1 MNLNYKNNFLPLYR
15 SRLTKNKIIKNSNLR
30 LFLFY
35 LFLNEIIKPKYA
47 FEIGAYDAEFSINLR
62 KKLKDTEIYAF
73 EASKDNFD
81 HFTRARNFHNKNIN
95 YINLALSD
103 KTGHIDFYMQDK
115 NLETNEMYTKIIPN
129 NSLHKRNEENIEY
142 QQVSI
147 PSDTLNNFVKN
158 EKINNVTNSM
168 WIDVEGSNKEVLN
181 GASEVLKNSQLIY
194 IEVEDKK
201 FWENQ
206 WLSDDVI
213 EFLNTYNLIPIGKD
227 FEDFL
232 GQYNLIF
239 IKKELLQQY
248 NTGLRNKILLNV
260 ASLGYSR
267 LNKFT
272 LKLFT

>member
-1 MNLNYKNNFLPLYR
+1 
-15 SRLTKNKIIKNSNLR
+15 
-30 LFLFY
+30 
-35 LFLNEIIKPKYA
+35 
-47 FEIGAYDAEFSINLR
+47 
-62 KKLKDTEIYAF
+62 
-73 EASKDNFD
+73 
-81 HFTRARNFHNKNIN
+81 
-95 YINLALSD
+95 
-103 KTGHIDFYMQDK
+103 
-115 NLETNEMYTKIIPN
+115 
-129 NSLHKRNEENIEY
+129 
-142 QQVSI
+142 
-147 PSDTLNNFVKN
+147 
-158 EKINNVTNSM
+158 M

-213 EFLNTYNLIPIGKD
+213 KFLNTYNLIPIGKD

>member
-1 MNLNYKNNFLPLYR
+1 
-15 SRLTKNKIIKNSNLR
+15 
-30 LFLFY
+30 
-35 LFLNEIIKPKYA
+35 
-47 FEIGAYDAEFSINLR
+47 
-62 KKLKDTEIYAF
+62 
-73 EASKDNFD
+73 
-81 HFTRARNFHNKNIN
+81 
-95 YINLALSD
+95 
-103 KTGHIDFYMQDK
+103 MQDK

-142 QQVSI
+142 QQISI
-147 PSDTLNNFVKN
+147 PSDTLNNFAIN
-158 EKINNVTNSM
+158 EKINNDTNSM

-181 GASEVLKNSQLIY
+181 GASEVLKNSQLIF

-213 EFLNTYNLIPIGKD
+213 KFLNTYNLIPIGKD

-239 IKKELLQQY
+239 IKKELLKQY
-248 NTGLRNKILLNV
+248 NTGLRNKILLYV

-267 LNKFT
+267 LNKLI